1 LVEPEAILVRR
12 ARDGRQI
19 VRMSLRHAA
28 ERWGAPY
35 AVIHRADLQEILFE
49 AATRSESIA
58 LALGTEVTGVE
69 TEPEGLAVLADR
81 GGTGVGLKAEALIGA
96 DGLWSKVRPLMGLED
111 PPAFSGKRAWR
122 ATVPARDAPSWLRAP
137 VTTLWMGPQ
146 AHVVTYPISAGNA
159 VNVVVVLDDRNDAP
173 GWSEPGETAV
183 LQDRLQGWFGELR
196 EALAGVQDWRTWP
209 LFDRR
214 QPQPL
219 ANGRLALLGDA
230 AHPVLPFLAQGAAL
244 AIEDAAII
252 AAALARRRGDLPA
265 RLAWY
270 GEARRARVTRVQ
282 REARRNGQRY
292 HWRGPLAEARDAALR
307 LAGGRRLLAR
317 YDWLYGW
324 TPVSP

>member
-1 LVEPEAILVRR
+1 MPRERIAIAGAGIAGLTAALALAQRGFPVTVLERSPVLEEVGAGLQLSPNAMGVLTSLGLGPALATQLVEPEAILVRR

-122 ATVPARDAPSWLRAP
+122 AT
-137 VTTLWMGPQ
+137 
-146 AHVVTYPISAGNA
+146 
-159 VNVVVVLDDRNDAP
+159 
-173 GWSEPGETAV
+173 
-183 LQDRLQGWFGELR
+183 
-196 EALAGVQDWRTWP
+196 
-209 LFDRR
+209 
-214 QPQPL
+214 
-219 ANGRLALLGDA
+219 
-230 AHPVLPFLAQGAAL
+230 
-244 AIEDAAII
+244 
-252 AAALARRRGDLPA
+252 
-265 RLAWY
+265 
-270 GEARRARVTRVQ
+270 
-282 REARRNGQRY
+282 
-292 HWRGPLAEARDAALR
+292 
-307 LAGGRRLLAR
+307 
-317 YDWLYGW
+317 
-324 TPVSP
+324 